1 MKNFEALVLAAGKG
15 TRMNSRLPKVLHS
28 ICGREMVNIVLDIV
42 NNSGVSSTTLVIPP
56 NESRLKSLVG
66 DRTAYI
72 EQVVPLGTGDAVK
85 CALDDNPSSENLMI
99 LCGDM
104 PLILPETLVKMRVT
118 YSENNSFV
126 TVLTGE
132 SENTNGMGRIVRN
145 HSGSIEAIVEEND
158 ADASTLMIKEV
169 NLGVYCFRYDWLSEN
184 LENLKPS
191 ASGEL
196 YLTDL
201 VTVAVEQGLNV
212 ASVQPL
218 DATETMGINNRVE
231 LAEAE
236 NIYRRRLRTKWM
248 LEGVTM
254 TDPETVYLDHDVE
267 LGTDVVLLPNTHI
280 SDGSRMMGYGRRM
293 SYSSG

>member
-1 MKNFEALVLAAGKG
+1 
-15 TRMNSRLPKVLHS
+15 
-28 ICGREMVNIVLDIV
+28 MVNIVLDIV

-118 YSENNSFV
+118 HSENNSFV

-145 HSGSIEAIVEEND
+145 HSGSI
-158 ADASTLMIKEV
+158 
-169 NLGVYCFRYDWLSEN
+169 
-184 LENLKPS
+184 
-191 ASGEL
+191 
-196 YLTDL
+196 
-201 VTVAVEQGLNV
+201 
-212 ASVQPL
+212 
-218 DATETMGINNRVE
+218 
-231 LAEAE
+231 
-236 NIYRRRLRTKWM
+236 
-248 LEGVTM
+248 
-254 TDPETVYLDHDVE
+254 
-267 LGTDVVLLPNTHI
+267 
-280 SDGSRMMGYGRRM
+280 
-293 SYSSG
+293 